1 MNLMKENY
9 ALLID
14 RIKSAVIDSIVI
26 IGFMYAATE
35 ILTLFN
41 DVPNFVRIILFVF
54 IFIIYEPLLVS
65 LFGQSIGHSFAKIR
79 VMKDDETKKKISF
92 PIAIIRFIC
101 KVLLGWISLLT
112 VSGNIKKKAIHDLI
126 ANSVVVKE

>member
-1 MNLMKENY
+1 MKENY
-9 ALLID
+9 ALLTD

-26 IGFMYAATE
+26 IGFMYAVTE
-35 ILTLFN
+35 ILALFN
-41 DVPNFVRIILFVF
+41 TVPNFVRIILFVF
-54 IFIIYEPLLVS
+54 IFILYEPLLVS

-79 VMKDDETKKKISF
+79 VVKDDRTKKKISF

-112 VSGNIKKKAIHDLI
+112 VSVNTKKKAIHDLV
-126 ANSVVVKE
+126 ANSIVIKET

>member
-1 MNLMKENY
+1 MKENY